1 MPNKTRL
8 EKQSSPEPIN
18 ALNNNTHIKITYI
31 YIYLNITINEL
42 QSVVQ
47 SSSFD
52 K

>member
-8 EKQSSPEPIN
+8 EPIN
-18 ALNNNTHIKITYI
+18 AQNNKHIKITYI
-31 YIYLNITINEL
+31 YIYINITINEL